1 MGKVAKG
8 VGGVAVVGIAALLYF
23 GPGQG
28 WFPGIGTGS
37 GEGSTTAQSA
47 SSAAASSVEAEIP
60 DNILIT
66 IEEEVVT
73 INGVVVESAEE
84 LKKLVEEY
92 NSDARTFR
100 LEEKQS
106 IKEAYD
112 WVKGVFD
119 ELGITLTE

>member
-28 WFPGIGTGS
+28 WFPGTGTGS
-37 GEGSTTAQSA
+37 GEGETTAQSA
-47 SSAAASSVEAEIP
+47 SSALSSVEAEIP

-84 LKKLVEEY
+84 LKKFVEEY
-92 NSDARTFR
+92 NTDARTFQ
-100 LEEKQS
+100 LEENHS
-106 IKEAYD
+106 IKESYD
-112 WVKGVFD
+112 WVKGVFE
-119 ELGITLTE
+119 ELGITLVE

>member
-28 WFPGIGTGS
+28 WFPGTGTGS
-37 GEGSTTAQSA
+37 GDGETTAVTA
-47 SSAAASSVEAEIP
+47 SSAASSVEGEIP

-73 INGVVVESAEE
+73 INGVVVENAEE
-84 LKKLVEEY
+84 LKKIVEEY
-92 NSDARTFR
+92 NTDARTFQ
-100 LEEKQS
+100 LEENHS
-106 IKEAYD
+106 IKESYD
-112 WVKGVFD
+112 WVKGVFE
-119 ELGITLTE
+119 ELGITLVE

>member
-28 WFPGIGTGS
+28 WFPGVGTGS
-37 GEGSTTAQSA
+37 GEGETTAQSA
-47 SSAAASSVEAEIP
+47 SSALSSVEAEIP

-84 LKKLVEEY
+84 LKKFVEEY
-92 NSDARTFR
+92 NTDARTFQ
-100 LEEKQS
+100 LEENHS
-106 IKEAYD
+106 IKESYD
-112 WVKGVFD
+112 WVKGVFE
-119 ELGITLTE
+119 ELGITLVE

>member
-28 WFPGIGTGS
+28 WFPGTGTGS
-37 GEGSTTAQSA
+37 GDGETTAVTA
-47 SSAAASSVEAEIP
+47 SSAASSVEGEIP

-84 LKKLVEEY
+84 LKKFVEEY
-92 NSDARTFR
+92 NTDARTFQ
-100 LEEKQS
+100 LEENHS
-106 IKEAYD
+106 IKESYD
-112 WVKGVFD
+112 WVKGVFE
-119 ELGITLTE
+119 ELGITLVE